1 MLRLALASLLLY
13 SIHSIA
19 LAEDPLPAAVAAAL
33 GRAGDNRAELAQAL
47 AQTPAAEQPGLRF
60 LIAHMPAGDLKSLSA
75 EFLREHVAYAYR
87 ARESAAWKEALPE
100 EVFLNYVLPYAS
112 VNERRDRW
120 RKDFYERFGPLVKDA
135 KTPSAAAATLNNK
148 IFEMVKVRYS
158 TKRPKADQS
167 SYESIEA
174 GLASCTG
181 LSILLVDACRAV
193 GVPARLVGTPLW
205 SDGSGNH
212 TWVEIWD
219 DGWHFTGAAEP
230 TGEALN
236 RAWFVGRAAQ
246 AKRDSL
252 PHAIYAVSYRRTP
265 QRFPLVWNRDADY
278 VYAVNVTD
286 RYVSQAEPVPPGHVQ
301 LMFRV
306 HGDDGERRAVKL
318 KLRDADGGLL
328 FEGQTKDE
336 RFDANDHLT
345 AVVPVDQQLTVELE
359 QAGQKKSQPI
369 RSDRPRL
376 LTVEW

>member
-1 MLRLALASLLLY
+1 
-13 SIHSIA
+13 
-19 LAEDPLPAAVAAAL
+19 
-33 GRAGDNRAELAQAL
+33 
-47 AQTPAAEQPGLRF
+47 LRF

-75 EFLREHVAYAYR
+75 EFLREHVSYAYR
-87 ARESAAWKEALPE
+87 ARESAAWKETLPE

-120 RKDFYERFGPLVKDA
+120 RKDFHERFGPLVKDA

-148 IFEMVKVRYS
+148 IFELVKVRYS

-252 PHAIYAVSYRRTP
+252 PHAIYAVSYKPTP
-265 QRFPLVWNRDADY
+265 QRFPLVWKLDADF

-286 RYVSQAEPVPPGHVQ
+286 RYVKQAEPVPPGHVQ

-306 HGDDGERRAVKL
+306 LGDDGDRRAVKL
-318 KLRDADGGLL
+318 KLRDIDGATL

-345 AVVPVDQQLTVELE
+345 AVVPAQEQLSVELE
-359 QAGQKKSQPI
+359 QADRQESQTI
-369 RSDRPRL
+369 RGDRPQL
-376 LTVEW
+376 LTLEW